1 MAARDYYETLGVER
15 KASADEI
22 KKAFRKLALQFHPD
36 RNPDDKEA
44 EERFKEVNEAYAV
57 LSDAEKRKQYD
68 MFGAEGFGQRYSQE
82 DIFQNFDFRSIFDD
96 IGAGGFDFRSLFGG
110 GGGNGGRAQGGF
122 NPFGG
127 GGGGGRRPAR
137 GRNVESGLTV
147 GFHEAYHGGERSFTL
162 KGPQG
167 SETINV
173 KVPAGIRSGQ
183 KMRVKGRGEPGAG
196 GGPAGDLLLEVTVA
210 DHPIYRR
217 LGDDVEMDLP
227 VGVTTAVLG
236 GSVEVTLPG
245 GDTKRLKIPAATSSG
260 KRIRIR
266 GKGFPK
272 RDGAGD
278 FYVRVMVDVP
288 AALDDA
294 QRAHF
299 ESLRDLGL

>member
-1 MAARDYYETLGVER
+1 MPGRDYYETLGVER

-36 RNPDDKEA
+36 RNPDDKSA

-57 LSDAEKRKQYD
+57 LSDPEKRKQYD

-82 DIFQNFDFRSIFDD
+82 DIFRNFDFRSIFDEL
-96 IGAGGFDFRSLFGG
+96 GGGGFDFRSVF
-110 GGGNGGRAQGGF
+110 GGGNGGRSQGGF

-127 GGGGGRRPAR
+127 GRRQVAR
-137 GRNVESGLTV
+137 GRDVESGLTV

-167 SETINV
+167 TETINV
-173 KVPAGIRSGQ
+173 KVPAGIRTGQ
-183 KMRVKGRGEPGAG
+183 KLRVQGRGEPGPG

-217 LGDDVEMDLP
+217 DGDDVEMDLP

-245 GDTKRLKIPAATSSG
+245 GDTKRLKIPPGTGSG

-266 GKGFPK
+266 GKGFPT
-272 RDGAGD
+272 RGGAGD
-278 FYVRVMVDVP
+278 LYVRVMVDVP
-288 AALDDA
+288 SALDDA

-299 ESLRDLGL
+299 ESLRELGL

>member
-1 MAARDYYETLGVER
+1 MPGRDYYETLGVER

-36 RNPDDKEA
+36 RNPDDKSA

-57 LSDAEKRKQYD
+57 LSDPEKRKQYD

-82 DIFQNFDFRSIFDD
+82 DIFRNFDFRSIFDEL
-96 IGAGGFDFRSLFGG
+96 GGGGFDFRSVF
-110 GGGNGGRAQGGF
+110 GGGNGGRSQGGF

-127 GGGGGRRPAR
+127 GRRQVAR
-137 GRNVESGLTV
+137 GRDVESGLTV

-167 SETINV
+167 TETINV
-173 KVPAGIRSGQ
+173 KVPAGIRTGQ
-183 KMRVKGRGEPGAG
+183 KLRVQGRGEPGPG

-217 LGDDVEMDLP
+217 DGDDVEMDLP

-245 GDTKRLKIPAATSSG
+245 GDTKRLKIPPGTGSG

-266 GKGFPK
+266 GKGFPT
-272 RDGAGD
+272 RGGAGD
-278 FYVRVMVDVP
+278 LYVRVMVDVP
-288 AALDDA
+288 SELDDA

-299 ESLRDLGL
+299 ESLRELGL